1 MELNKEILQ
10 ILNDH
15 RTICEEQNWDEEQ
28 NETRAIYDAFRIQ
41 NIFNKKIDSILD
53 WLTDYDGGDCI
64 GESDIREAKNELNQ
78 LKQ

>member
-28 NETRAIYDAFRIQ
+28 NKTRAIYDTFRIQ
-41 NIFNKKIDSILD
+41 NILN
-53 WLTDYDGGDCI
+53 
-64 GESDIREAKNELNQ
+64 NQ